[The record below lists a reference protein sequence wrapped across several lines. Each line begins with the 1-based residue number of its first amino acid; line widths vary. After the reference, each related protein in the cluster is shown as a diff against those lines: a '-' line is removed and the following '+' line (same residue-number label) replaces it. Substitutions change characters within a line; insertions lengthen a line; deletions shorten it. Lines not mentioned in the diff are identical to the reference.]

1 MRILRVISLAVIL
14 GMLLIGLA
22 YPVLTPYH
30 AGDFS
35 HEVLMHP
42 SGAHL
47 LGTDE
52 MGRDIFSMLLAGFR
66 VTLGIALAAALIATF
81 LGTVL
86 AVLCA
91 YYRGWFDRVVVRFTA
106 LFIIV
111 PEIVVLLFFASFAK
125 PAVYNTVL
133 AIAFFSW
140 SKVTRIIRARAVPT
154 IAREKIQYTLLLKGN
169 LGDILAK
176 MWRELYPAVA
186 TMFVFQCSKAAVY
199 EATLSFFGIGDP
211 LVRSWGRMIRAALD
225 YEGIFIGG
233 VYLWYLLPPIICI
246 SLFVVA
252 LSFLAFER
260 DWMSNDTDGFRA

>member
-1 MRILRVISLAVIL
+1 MRTLRFISLAVLL
-14 GMLLIGLA
+14 GMVLIGLT
-22 YPVLTPYH
+22 YPVFTPYQ

-35 HEVLMHP
+35 HDALTPP

-52 MGRDIFSMLLAGFR
+52 MGRDIFSMLLVGFR
-66 VTLGIALAAALIATF
+66 VTLLIALAAAIMATV

-91 YYRGWFDRVVVRFTA
+91 YYRGWFDRAVMRLTE

-111 PEIVVLLFFASFAK
+111 PEIVVLLFFASFAR
-125 PAVYNTVL
+125 PAVHNTVL

-140 SKVTRIIRARAVPT
+140 SKVARIIRARAVPA
-154 IAREKIQYTLLLKGN
+154 IAKEKIQYTLLLKGN

-186 TMFVFQCSKAAVY
+186 TVFVFQCSKAAAY

-211 LVRSWGRMIRAALD
+211 LARSWGRMIRTALD
-225 YEGIFIGG
+225 YEGIFSGG
-233 VYLWYLLPPIICI
+233 VYLWYLAPPMACI

-252 LSFLAFER
+252 LSLLAFER
-260 DWMSNDTDGFRA
+260 DWMSSDTNGS